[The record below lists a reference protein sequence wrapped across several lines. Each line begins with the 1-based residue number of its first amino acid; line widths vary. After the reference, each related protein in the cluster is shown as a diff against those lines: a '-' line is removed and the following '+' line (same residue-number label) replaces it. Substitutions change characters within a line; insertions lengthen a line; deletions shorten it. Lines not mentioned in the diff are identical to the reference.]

1 MKKKGQ
7 HTWQGWK
14 FDQVRLDR
22 VIEYWKNK
30 GIREDVLRDVV
41 ECLQEYKETNEQE
54 YKETNE

>member
-30 GIREDVLRDVV
+30 GIREEVLRDVV
-41 ECLQEYKETNEQE
+41 ECLQEYKETNHHD
-54 YKETNE
+54 